1 MIEDG
6 ITIDSP
12 WLDLRRADCMDL
24 MKDFEDNHFDLA
36 IVDPPYGINHSSIAG
51 KQSGQKYGNAAAA
64 KGNYEEK
71 DWDRLPPEPRYFLEL
86 MRTSKEQVIWG
97 ANHFSSSFSS
107 SSSGWIFWDKD
118 TGANG
123 FSDGE
128 LAFTSYQKGL
138 RKFCYT
144 WNGMIQGNMKEKERR
159 IHPTQKPV
167 QLYKWLL
174 TNYAKPGQ
182 RILDTHMGSGSI
194 AIACHYFGAHLT
206 ACEIDEDYFRSACER
221 IERETRQGTL
231 WEGAMP

>member
-24 MKDFEDNHFDLA
+24 MKESDDKRFDLA
-36 IVDPPYGINHSSIAG
+36 IVDPPYGINFAKQHTG
-51 KQSGQKYGNAAAA
+51 KGWVVRAS
-64 KGNYEEK
+64 K
-71 DWDRLPPEPRYFLEL
+71 DWDKTPPQAEYFDEL
-86 MRTSKEQVIWG
+86 RRVSKEYIVWG
-97 ANHFSSSFSS
+97 ANYFTHGLPPSP
-107 SSSGWIFWDKD
+107 GWVFWDK
-118 TGANG
+118 GQRN
-123 FSDGE
+123 FSLADGE
-128 LAFTSYQKGL
+128 LAFTSFNRALRCVTITRGEMNAEYVGQK
-138 RKFCYT
+138 F
-144 WNGMIQGNMKEKERR
+144 
-159 IHPTQKPV
+159 HPTTKPV

-174 TNYAKPGQ
+174 TNYARPGQ

-206 ACEIDEDYFRSACER
+206 ACEIDEDYFRAACER